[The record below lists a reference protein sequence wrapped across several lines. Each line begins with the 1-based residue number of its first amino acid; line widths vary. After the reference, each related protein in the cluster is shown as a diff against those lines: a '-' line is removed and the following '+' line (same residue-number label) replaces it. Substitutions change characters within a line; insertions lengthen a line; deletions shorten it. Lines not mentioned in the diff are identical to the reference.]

1 LQLEGE
7 SIAFISQLRC
17 TCW

>member
-7 SIAFISQLRC
+7 SIAFVSQLRC

>member
-7 SIAFISQLRC
+7 SIAFVWQLRC